1 MTAASAG
8 IDRDVLH
15 PAGAGSGDGTGG
27 RGIGQRPGAAEARHL
42 CAPDMDKL
50 TVISG
55 CLFLAADIFA
65 IASIANPDWIST
77 GDSAGTF
84 LVDWDT
90 TLRVFR
96 CGRRERERE
105 GS

>member
-1 MTAASAG
+1 
-8 IDRDVLH
+8 
-15 PAGAGSGDGTGG
+15 
-27 RGIGQRPGAAEARHL
+27 
-42 CAPDMDKL
+42 MDKL

-96 CGRRERERE
+96 CGRRERER
-105 GS
+105 GVNLLNSYLTLISMWINTIFAHKISH